1 MVQTCEGDRD
11 IMKEPILKM
20 GTDKMNFPVV
30 TLIVA
35 EKVLREWMCRE
46 HQDK

>member
-1 MVQTCEGDRD
+1 MVQACEGDRD
-11 IMKEPILKM
+11 IMKETILKT

-35 EKVLREWMCRE
+35 GRSSEWMCRE